1 MREERGA
8 QINRLRRSR
17 RNREEGSE
25 GVSGETDG
33 ENRQTELEG
42 EKEWESDR
50 SVFGI
55 SMTLPPSFFFF
66 LLPSIHISLFFF
78 VAFSPFA
85 SLSPGDGTALVK
97 LLY

>member
-8 QINRLRRSR
+8 QINSSGGAGETER
-17 RNREEGSE
+17 GSE
-25 GVSGETDG
+25 GVSEETDG

-55 SMTLPPSFFFF
+55 SMTLPPSSFFF
-66 LLPSIHISLFFF
+66 LLPSIHISLLFFY
-78 VAFSPFA
+78 FSPSA
-85 SLSPGDGTALVK
+85 SISPGDGTALVK

>member
-1 MREERGA
+1 M
-8 QINRLRRSR
+8 
-17 RNREEGSE
+17 
-25 GVSGETDG
+25 SGETDG

-66 LLPSIHISLFFF
+66 LLPSIHISFLFYFS
-78 VAFSPFA
+78 FSPSA
-85 SLSPGDGTALVK
+85 SISPGDGTALVK